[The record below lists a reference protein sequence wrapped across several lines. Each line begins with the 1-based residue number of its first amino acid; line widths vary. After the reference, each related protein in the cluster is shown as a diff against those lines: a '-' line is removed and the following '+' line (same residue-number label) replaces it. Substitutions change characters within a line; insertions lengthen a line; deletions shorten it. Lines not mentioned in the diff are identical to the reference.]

1 MEIKTIILQ
10 NVATNEEYSRKILP
24 FIKVEYFSDSEDKI
38 LFTCIRDFINKY
50 NALPTKDAVTI
61 ALESNKNIYE
71 NQYNVIIDLVN
82 VVFGEKETHNIDWLI
97 EETEKFCKDRSVYNA
112 IMEAINIIDGKD
124 NKPRTAIPQILSSA
138 LAVSFDSHIGHDYIE
153 DFQSRY
159 DYYHRVEERIPF
171 DIDYFNHIT
180 GDGMPKK
187 TLTII
192 LASTGV
198 GKSLVLCH
206 HAAACLK
213 NNKNVLYITC
223 EMAEEAIAARI
234 DANILDITMDE
245 LKTIPRSIYEKK
257 MRNMCGG
264 LKGKLIVKEYP
275 TATANVNHFRFL
287 LDELL
292 LKKKFKPD
300 VIFIDY
306 LNICTSSRI
315 KPGSNSNSYT
325 IVKSIAEE
333 IRGLGVEYDVP
344 IFSATQTNRD
354 GYGNTD
360 PDLSNTSES
369 MGLPHTADLMLAMI
383 STEELE
389 AANQVM
395 FKQLK
400 NRNNDDNKPKRFIVG
415 IDRSKMKL
423 YNIDPSELES
433 TDEEEDEEESR
444 HNNKTTGWK
453 F

>member
-257 MRNMCGG
+257 MHNMCGG